1 MKAIFI
7 SYNQALTEKVEFML
21 DHLNIRGFSMFPT
34 IYGRGSENGEP
45 RMGTHTWP
53 EINSGV
59 LTIVEDSS
67 VQELL
72 EMVKKLD
79 SINTDVGIRAFVWNV
94 EQTV

>member
-7 SYNQALTEKVEFML
+7 AYNQALTEKVEYML

-34 IYGRGSENGEP
+34 VYGRGSVTGEP

-53 EINSGV
+53 EINSGI
-59 LTIVEDSS
+59 LAIVENSS
-67 VQELL
+67 VEKLL
-72 EMVKKLD
+72 EMIQKLNN
-79 SINTDVGIRAFVWNV
+79 INTEVGIRAFVWNV